1 MRGYEYGGGDGDGGG
16 GRYDIGTANRLA
28 RRAVDAV
35 APHELLQF
43 PMTAEAFHASPAN
56 DRLWPAH
63 RDEPLGIGLDVVAA
77 LISTAALSA
86 AVQVLDHIAQQSI
99 ADAADTTRNRLLPRL
114 FRRRARRALVPTEE
128 PAEETSEAP
137 AEGPA
142 EAPAEGPA
150 TTPADAERLT
160 AEQLTRL
167 REVALRAALR
177 WQVPEEQAWAIADG
191 IVAELATLSRERP
204 DAGGQGGEG
213 PHGEGPAG
221 GGR

>member
-1 MRGYEYGGGDGDGGG
+1 MRGYEYGGGDRDG
-16 GRYDIGTANRLA
+16 GRYDIGTATRLA
-28 RRAVDAV
+28 RRAVDAA
-35 APHELLQF
+35 APHELPQF
-43 PMTAEAFHASPAN
+43 PMTAEAFHASPAK

-86 AVQVLDHIAQQSI
+86 AVQVLDHIAQQST
-99 ADAADTTRNRLLPRL
+99 ADAVDTTRNRLLPRL
-114 FRRRARRALVPTEE
+114 FRRRRLRRALVPTEGATEGPTEE
-128 PAEETSEAP
+128 PAATP
-137 AEGPA
+137 AE
-142 EAPAEGPA
+142 
-150 TTPADAERLT
+150 AERLT

-177 WQVPEEQAWAIADG
+177 WRVSEEQAWAIADG

-204 DAGGQGGEG
+204 DAGDRGGEGQGGERAR
-213 PHGEGPAG
+213 GEGPAG